1 MSTIPDLTDTTS
13 WPDED
18 LTSLHSAVL
27 REMTRRQTLAEAE
40 TRTTKIAAAY
50 LDARDGTQPE
60 TTAETL
66 ADVAAWPAWVQ
77 PTGAH
82 DAYTLGRIVQHNG
95 TLYRS
100 LHAANVWEPGGE
112 GVPAGLWET
121 ATVTDAG
128 DPPTAPDAPEW
139 AAGTAYKVGD
149 LVTYGGQVYRCVQ
162 AHTSQTGWDPAS
174 VPALWTLN

>member
-1 MSTIPDLTDTTS
+1 MSIPDLTDTTS

-40 TRTTKIAAAY
+40 TKAADLADAY
-50 LDARDGTQPE
+50 LDARDGTPPTE
-60 TTAETL
+60 SAETL

-82 DAYTLGRIVQHNG
+82 DAYPQGRIVQHNG

-100 LHAANVWEPGGE
+100 LIAANVWEPGGE

-121 ATVTDAG
+121 ATDAG
-128 DPPTAPDAPEW
+128 DPPATPAAPEW
-139 AAGTAYKVGD
+139 VVGVAYQVGD
-149 LVTYGGQVYRCVQ
+149 LVTYQGKVYKCTI
-162 AHTSQTGWDPAS
+162 AHTSNSTWDPVNAVS
-174 VPALWTLN
+174 LWTLN